1 MIESMIEIE
10 TSDGRMDTFV
20 CHPEQGGPFPSVFV
34 LMDIWGLREELFDIA
49 RKIAVVGYH
58 CIVPNFWYRQGRV
71 RFEHRDAKDHML
83 SFEHIPDQTKQ
94 AMREQMAL
102 LTDEM
107 AMTDVKSAL
116 HFLRTQPVTD
126 GPKGAMGY
134 CLGGRYALQMMAL
147 YPDDFR
153 AAASMHGTR
162 LVSDS
167 PLSPHALAAKCKG
180 EIYCAFAEH
189 DHFGAAPIRQALL
202 DAYGACPNVKY
213 HPMLHQNSIHGY
225 ALPNRDIY
233 EKRAADRDWE
243 MMFAMFRRN
252 LDARRGAHI
261 SA

>member
-1 MIESMIEIE
+1 MIESMAEIE
-10 TSDGRMDTFV
+10 TPDGRMDTFV

-71 RFEHRDAKDHML
+71 RFEHRDAKDRML
-83 SFEHIPDQTKQ
+83 SFEHIPDETKL
-94 AMREQMAL
+94 AMRKQMGL

-107 AMTDVKSAL
+107 AMADIRSAL
-116 HFLRTQPVTD
+116 DFLRTQPVTG
-126 GPKGAMGY
+126 GPKGAIGY
-134 CLGGRYALQMMAL
+134 CLGGRYALQVAAL

-153 AAASMHGTR
+153 VAASMHGTR
-162 LVSDS
+162 LVTDS
-167 PLSPHALAAKCKG
+167 ALSPHKLAAKCKG

-189 DHFGAAPIRQALL
+189 DDFGAPPIRQALL
-202 DAYGACPNVKY
+202 EAYSACPNVKY
-213 HPMLHQNSIHGY
+213 HPALHQNSIHGY

-243 MMFAMFRRN
+243 TIFAMFRRN
-252 LDARRGAHI
+252 LNAPRGAPA